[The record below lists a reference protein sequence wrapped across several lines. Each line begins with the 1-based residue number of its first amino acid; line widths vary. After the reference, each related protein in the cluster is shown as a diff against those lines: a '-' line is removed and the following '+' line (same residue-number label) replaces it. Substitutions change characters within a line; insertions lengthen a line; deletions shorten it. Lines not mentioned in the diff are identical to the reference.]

1 MAWKYSDSVYLNNKQ
16 LETFD
21 RVGLKAGF
29 GVSRAEKD
37 KGEGRVYVNTGFPG
51 TGVYLDKVLG
61 KKTNRP
67 DLGQSCEIVREGS
80 FGKMISRILLLLSGA
95 SVYFWLTDLEIGIII
110 SISLLI
116 SFVVVFTKNNSSL
129 KDKSKSFTY
138 MNIKFAQDA
147 IDRTNDPIKI
157 DILNNFINCIS
168 LSDECA
174 QKEGLYKNYVNE
186 LSVFETKGLLEK
198 LRISKYHLDDVYK
211 RLDELQL
218 DIDKE
223 LTEVGKGKFSELCIS
238 FEELL
243 KCDAIWNINNPFI
256 NSNNK
261 LLTEESRDKSKVM
274 FDVGVFNFIK
284 SSYDIPIMRDVNGI
298 LYYIYPRYII
308 CSKHPFSFDVFM
320 SKDIRFKC
328 YKMSFDGE
336 KVVKTSDEEVLLSGG
351 VMAGREQTTS
361 DNLTENKAECVEYG
375 KIECEEL
382 GIDFVVSDYS
392 VARQFVVAY
401 NSFSSD
407 SRNVQYTE
415 TVLKG
420 EGTKSISEEYF
431 NEINNAVS
439 KLYEFYSTLR
449 MDSLFISFMKSFLQ
463 IFIPLDNDNIRYI
476 NYCLFR
482 DVILCYKNLSIPIDY
497 DTKYGLAFY
506 LLYKRVYDDLEV
518 EYKDLDKVLRGKR
531 ERHEDFLREIENF
544 TDKINCDFGFMVA
557 YFLSKC
563 DRDLRKQYLILLY
576 RFSSILAKSDGTINS
591 KEQDW
596 LDQLLKIDD
605 KENKEKTEQEGI
617 LDVDEDFL
625 DSRLSSNSFNSIIKL
640 DKLIGLKSVK
650 EEINTL
656 VNFSR
661 IQMMRSE
668 QGLRNTKSSY
678 HCVFTG
684 NPGTGKTTVA
694 RIVAEIYRD
703 LGVLKK
709 GHLVETDRSGLIGEY
724 VGHTAV
730 KTNKI
735 IDSALDGVLFIDE
748 AYSLI
753 PDYDVD
759 YGKEAVATLLKRME
773 DDRERLV
780 VILAGYTNE
789 MQSFIDSNPGLKSR
803 FSRYI
808 EFQDYSAEE
817 LYQIFILNLKQFEYN
832 LSEDAVE
839 PLKKYFS
846 DVVAN
851 KDSNFGNARFVR
863 NLFEKCVERKANRL
877 SKELRLTNK
886 QLTEIKLSDII

>member
-1 MAWKYSDSVYLNNKQ
+1 MSWKYSDSVYLNNKQ

-29 GVSRAEKD
+29 GVSRGENNKE
-37 KGEGRVYVNTGFPG
+37 EGRVYVNTGFPG
-51 TGVYLDKVLG
+51 TGVYLDKVSG
-61 KKTNRP
+61 EKTNRP
-67 DLGQSCEIVREGS
+67 DLGQSCEIVKEGMLVKT
-80 FGKMISRILLLLSGA
+80 FSRILLLLSGA
-95 SVYFWLTDLEIGIII
+95 SVYFWFTDLEIGIII
-110 SISLLI
+110 SISLFI
-116 SFVVVFTKNNSSL
+116 SFVVVFTRNNSFL

-157 DILNNFINCIS
+157 DILNNFITCIN

-174 QKEGLYKNYVNE
+174 EKEGLYNSYVNE

-198 LRISKYHLDDVYK
+198 LRISKYHLDGVYK
-211 RLDELQL
+211 RLDEVQL
-218 DIDKE
+218 DVDKE

-243 KCDAIWNINNPFI
+243 KCDAIWNINNPFM

-261 LLTEESRDKSKVM
+261 LMTEENRDKSRVI

-284 SSYDIPIMRDVNGI
+284 SSYDIPIMRDVSGI

-308 CSKHPFSFDVFM
+308 RSKHPFSFDVFM

-328 YKMSFDGE
+328 YKMSFDGQ
-336 KVVKTSDEEVLLSGG
+336 KVVKTSDEGVIFSDRLMVGG
-351 VMAGREQTTS
+351 KQATS
-361 DNLTENKAECVEYG
+361 DNLAENKADCVEYG

-382 GIDFVVSDYS
+382 GINFVVSDYS
-392 VARQFVVAY
+392 VAKKFVLAY

-407 SRNVQYTE
+407 SSNVQYTD

-420 EGTKSISEEYF
+420 EGAESISEEYF
-431 NEINNAVS
+431 NEINNVVS
-439 KLYEFYSTLR
+439 KLYDFYDTLS
-449 MDSLFISFMKSFLQ
+449 MNSLFVSFMKSFLQ
-463 IFIPLDNDNIRYI
+463 VFITLDNDKIKYI
-476 NYCLFR
+476 NYCFFC
-482 DVILCYKNLSIPIDY
+482 DIILCYKSLSIPIDY
-497 DTKYGLAFY
+497 DTKDGLAFY
-506 LLYKRVYDDLEV
+506 LLYKRVYNNIKV
-518 EYKDLDKVLRGKR
+518 EYKDLDKTLRIK
-531 ERHEDFLREIENF
+531 HEKHTDFMREIEDF
-544 TDKINCDFGFMVA
+544 SDEINCDFGFMVA
-557 YFLSKC
+557 YFLSKF
-563 DRDLRKQYLILLY
+563 DSDLRKQYLILLY
-576 RFSSILAKSDGTINS
+576 RFSSILAKSDGTISS
-591 KEQDW
+591 KEQGW

-605 KENKEKTEQEGI
+605 KESKENTEEERI
-617 LDVDEDFL
+617 LSVDEDFG
-625 DSRLSSNSFNSIIKL
+625 DRILSSTVFKSIIKL

-656 VNFSR
+656 INFSR
-661 IQMMRSE
+661 IQLMRSE
-668 QGLRNTKSSY
+668 QGLKNTKSSY

-753 PDYDVD
+753 PDYDTD

-773 DDRERLV
+773 DDRDRLV
-780 VILAGYTNE
+780 VILAGYTKE
-789 MQSFIDSNPGLKSR
+789 MQTFIESNPGLKSR

-817 LYQIFILNLKQFEYN
+817 LYEIFMFNLKQFEYR
-832 LSEDAVE
+832 LSEGAVE

-863 NLFEKCVERKANRL
+863 NLFEKSIERQANRL
-877 SKELRLTNK
+877 SKEIRLTNK
-886 QLTEIKLSDII
+886 ELTELHLCDIV